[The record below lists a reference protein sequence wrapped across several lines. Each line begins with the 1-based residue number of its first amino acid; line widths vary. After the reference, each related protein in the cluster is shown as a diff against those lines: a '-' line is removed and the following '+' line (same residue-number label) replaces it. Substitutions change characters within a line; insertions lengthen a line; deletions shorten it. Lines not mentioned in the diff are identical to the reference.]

1 MRFFMFYSSIIF
13 QKHLQVYPYSSILV
27 IICCHLGGGGY
38 RKKNFDVLGGGDP
51 EKKWKFSNFHPS
63 PPLINNERSFRI
75 SRRFA
80 N

>member
-38 RKKNFDVLGGGDP
+38 RKKNFDVLGGGSG
-51 EKKWKFSNFHPS
+51 KKMEIFKFSPIPPS
-63 PPLINNERSFRI
+63 HK
-75 SRRFA
+75 
-80 N
+80 